1 MLIKSGYTR
10 NPSGNAEYLLDRSN
24 ESLWCDG
31 QEIML
36 RPKLYALLDYMIE
49 HPLRLLTL
57 DELLN
62 KVWLDACVSPEIIK
76 TYVHD
81 LRKILH
87 DDPDNP
93 RFIVTER
100 RRGYT
105 FIGRIAIKPA
115 PVEERPQTHDDPGYH
130 F

>member
-1 MLIKSGYTR
+1 MLIKSDY
-10 NPSGNAEYLLDRSN
+10 PSDKSGNAEYLLDRSN

-31 QEIML
+31 REIKL

-62 KVWLDACVSPEIIK
+62 KVWPDAYVSPEIIK

-93 RFIVTER
+93 RFIVTVR

-115 PVEERPQTHDDPGYH
+115 PVEGRPHTHDDPGFH